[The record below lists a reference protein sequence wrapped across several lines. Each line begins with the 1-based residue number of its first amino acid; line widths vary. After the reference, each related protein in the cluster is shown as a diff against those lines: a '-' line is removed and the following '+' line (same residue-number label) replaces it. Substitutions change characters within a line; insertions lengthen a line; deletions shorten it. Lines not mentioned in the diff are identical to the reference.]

1 MLMPLPARQLDP
13 QVLTICLQAVS
24 GFLRLRALSVP
35 TLCARILEFKAG
47 VKCVVTPIP
56 TGTRW
61 GRGSATSGDPAA
73 LRAAPDKAGCA
84 NAAVATKT

>member
-35 TLCARILEFKAG
+35 TLCARILEFK
-47 VKCVVTPIP
+47 
-56 TGTRW
+56 
-61 GRGSATSGDPAA
+61 GRGKVRRHSHPHRNSMGPRLSDQ
-73 LRAAPDKAGCA
+73 R
-84 NAAVATKT
+84 